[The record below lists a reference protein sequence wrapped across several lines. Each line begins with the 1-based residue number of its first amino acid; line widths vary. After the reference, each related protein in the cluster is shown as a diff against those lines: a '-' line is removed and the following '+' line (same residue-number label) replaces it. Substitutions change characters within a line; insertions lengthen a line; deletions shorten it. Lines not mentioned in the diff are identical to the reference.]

1 MNGLEVENVSVRFG
15 GLVAVDGVSLTAPA
29 GRITGLIGPNGAGK
43 TTTFNAC
50 SGLVATASGRVRL
63 GGDDVT
69 RLGPAERARRG
80 LGRTFQRMELFDSMT
95 VEENVSLGCEA
106 RLAAAVPRGFGGAP
120 RSLGRQVVASRKER
134 ATAAEAADEA
144 ITRCG
149 LSAIARRRTGALS
162 AGQRRLVELARAH
175 AGRFDLLLLD
185 EPSSGLDT
193 EETEHL
199 GRVVRDMVAE
209 RGCGILMVEHDM
221 DLVMSISDYLYV
233 LDFGRLIFEGTPEA
247 TRQSPIVR
255 SAYLGEDEGLAEL
268 VGESV

>member
-1 MNGLEVENVSVRFG
+1 MFALRGIHAGYGQVPVLRDVTLAVPDGSI
-15 GLVAVDGVSLTAPA
+15 VA
-29 GRITGLIGPNGAGK
+29 LIGPNGAGK

-63 GGDDVT
+63 GGEDVT
-69 RLGPAERARRG
+69 RFGPAERARRG

-106 RLAAAVPRGFGGAP
+106 RLAATA
-120 RSLGRQVVASRKER
+120 LGRQVVATRKER
-134 ATAAEAADEA
+134 AAAAEAADEA

-255 SAYLGEDEGLAEL
+255 SAYLGEEDGLAEL
-268 VGESV
+268 ALETVAGETV

>member
-15 GLVAVDGVSLTAPA
+15 GLVAVDGVSLTAPG

-63 GGDDVT
+63 GGEDVT
-69 RLGPAERARRG
+69 RFGPAERARRG

-106 RLAAAVPRGFGGAP
+106 RLAAAAL
-120 RSLGRQVVASRKER
+120 SRQVVATRKER
-134 ATAAEAADEA
+134 AATAVAADEA

-149 LSAIARRRTGALS
+149 LTTIARRRTGALS

-209 RGCGILMVEHDM
+209 RGCGILLVEHDM

-247 TRQSPIVR
+247 TRRSPIVR
-255 SAYLGEDEGLAEL
+255 SAYLGEEDGLAEL
-268 VGESV
+268 APARAAGERA